1 MGTKT
6 NALVFGGG
14 TPTTT
19 GATEVWNGST
29 WTEVNDMNTAR
40 AYHASG
46 GLYTEGLTFGGM
58 TPGETRV
65 ANTEIWNGT
74 SWSETTDI
82 STARASF
89 GGAGDDSSGLAFS
102 GETQTTPT
110 GATEEWTAPITNTVT
125 FTVS

>member
-1 MGTKT
+1 
-6 NALVFGGG
+6 
-14 TPTTT
+14 
-19 GATEVWNGST
+19 
-29 WTEVNDMNTAR
+29 MNTAR
-40 AYHASG
+40 VYHGSG
-46 GLYTEGLTFGGM
+46 GLYTEALTFGGM

-82 STARASF
+82 STARAHL

-102 GETQTTPT
+102 GETATTPT
-110 GATEEWTAPITNTVT
+110 GATEEWTAPVTSTVT